1 MKISVS
7 DIRGNVPRFRWK
19 VLHTNL
25 ETEGLTERTIYPS
38 INKTANN
45 KLLAAFSSVSTEP

>member
-7 DIRGNVPRFRWK
+7 DIRGNVPCFRSK

-25 ETEGLTERTIYPS
+25 EIEGFTERTKYLS
-38 INKTANN
+38 INKTVNN
-45 KLLAAFSSVSTEP
+45 KLLAAFSSVSMEP